1 MTKAA
6 KKSGARNYRLRQA
19 IYLLAIIGIAA
30 FLWQLGWAPWLHA
43 AKHWTTMLIL
53 AGLSAFG
60 LVVQTMAFRLM
71 APPENRPGFTITL
84 AIWAIS
90 AAFSA
95 VAPFMAGIA
104 ARTTLLASNG
114 MSLKDCGLASLRQMW
129 LGLEY
134 ALLLSALALPFSDWN
149 IALTAGGGCAMAW
162 LTMLALRVK
171 AGAYF
176 VNSSPG
182 RFRSLIQAFS
192 SPAPLVA
199 HSWFVLQVLTMSA
212 VYLTGFNGFGAQMS
226 LAQAIGLSGLTVIL
240 SLIAFVPNGL
250 GITDAA
256 WILFARHAGITLEEA
271 VAIAITIRLSHLLA
285 ATVLATLFIKQLH
298 PNTKA

>member
-43 AKHWTTMLIL
+43 AKNWPTMLIL

-71 APPENRPGFTITL
+71 APPENRPEFTITL

-90 AAFSA
+90 AAFSV

-162 LTMLALRVK
+162 LTMLTLRVK

-176 VNSSPG
+176 VNSSSG
-182 RFRSLIQAFS
+182 RFRSLFS
-192 SPAPLVA
+192 SPAPLLS

-212 VYLTGFNGFGAQMS
+212 VYLTGFNSFGAQIS

-256 WILFARHAGITLEEA
+256 WILFARHAGISLEEA